1 MESEAPLP
9 VVASLK
15 PPLNPHDAKTVAKQ
29 LCYRIPESQDS
40 LYFILRGLGLP
51 FTGEL
56 GTTPRVEVGA
66 KEYPTLWR
74 ALDCL
79 GVPHDGKLMIIKA
92 ESPSLDVLCEKKG
105 DRLRGVRPSSASRRG
120 SKPSAESL
128 PEPKVRSAPN
138 SRPLSAHASSGYPA
152 AMREILP
159 GPKATQTAT
168 ASNAVPPPIHP
179 LGPTRLFHSASEP
192 KLSAA
197 RAKEL
202 LERITKPLGDLG
214 DLKEI
219 SSELVEKALR
229 RPASAPMSAEEQRRR
244 CESLARPKAQPSR
257 YRQRCKFRAR
267 LPAAMV
273 AAQRASVV
281 RLSRPRQQNRQVKVD
296 DSLEEIMGL
305 MPREPEKIC
314 SNWRE
319 DGTIEKRQDTAGDF
333 SDGGWMFQVMKQN
346 AQKHREERTRY
357 TLRDPES

>member
-9 VVASLK
+9 VASLK

-29 LCYRIPESQDS
+29 LCYRIPESKDS

-51 FTGEL
+51 LTGEL
-56 GTTPRVEVGA
+56 GTTPRVEVDA

-79 GVPHDGKLMIIKA
+79 GVPHDGKLMVIKA

-105 DRLRGVRPSSASRRG
+105 DKLRGVRPSSARRG
-120 SKPSAESL
+120 SHGKPSAEPFFP
-128 PEPKVRSAPN
+128 PEHLVRSAPS

-152 AMREILP
+152 AIREATVSH
-159 GPKATQTAT
+159 PKSTQTVT
-168 ASNAVPPPIHP
+168 ASNAVPQPPIHP

-219 SSELVEKALR
+219 SSELVEALH
-229 RPASAPMSAEEQRRR
+229 RPTSAPMSAEEQRRR
-244 CESLARPKAQPSR
+244 CESLARPKAQPRR
-257 YRQRCKFRAR
+257 YRQRCKFRAH

-281 RLSRPRQQNRQVKVD
+281 RLSRPREKLQNCQVKVD
-296 DSLEEIMGL
+296 DSLEDS
-305 MPREPEKIC
+305 P
-314 SNWRE
+314 
-319 DGTIEKRQDTAGDF
+319 GDL
-333 SDGGWMFQVMKQN
+333 SDGGWMLQVMKQN
-346 AQKHREERTRY
+346 AQKRREERTRY